1 MTETRRS
8 PQPQQDEQAQD
19 TSPELAPLDIA
30 RLCAETLDS
39 KKLSDIAVFDVGETL
54 QIADYFVLASGG
66 NFRQIKAACHEL
78 EMELRRCD
86 IRPLG
91 IEGYTEG
98 KWVLLD
104 FDVVVVHVFHEEQ
117 RRYYDLELLWGDS
130 PKLNLQGGQRVE
142 VGGSESVVGAPDA
155 DGP

>member
-1 MTETRRS
+1 MTETRHS
-8 PQPQQDEQAQD
+8 SQPQQGGQTQD
-19 TSPELAPLDIA
+19 TSHGLTPLEIA
-30 RLCAETLDS
+30 RLCAEALDS
-39 KKLSDIAVFDVGETL
+39 KKLADVAIFDVSKVL
-54 QIADYFVLASGG
+54 QIADYFVLASGV
-66 NFRQIKAACHEL
+66 NSRQIKATCHEL
-78 EMELRRCD
+78 EMELRRRD

-130 PKLNLQGGQRVE
+130 PKVNF
-142 VGGSESVVGAPDA
+142 GSGERADA
-155 DGP
+155 